1 VSVATST
8 SIQAGPALSVTVR
21 AGRPHPKVVRALHA
35 AALTTEMLPPPFAT
49 YSVRVRRL
57 RAAATGNVP
66 TLIVATGLPQPRVT
80 LALHRAPSSTET
92 VSSLPFMT

>member
-1 VSVATST
+1 M
-8 SIQAGPALSVTVR
+8 SVTVR
-21 AGRPHPKVVRALHA
+21 AGRPHPLVVRALHA
-35 AALTTEMLPPPFAT
+35 AALITETLPPARLAT

-57 RAAATGNVP
+57 RAAATGNFP

-80 LALHRAPSSTET
+80 RALHRAPFSTET